1 MSKWSLGRK
10 IALWSLLLNYVIECL
25 GRHSVVKALVY
36 ALGNPLVFLYNSIL
50 IGITFS
56 VVYLTRRKVF
66 ALAVIAAAWL
76 GMGLVNF
83 ILLSFR
89 VTPFTASDLRLVK
102 YGLNVMTTYMSWY
115 QIALLLIAAVA
126 AVVGIVILWRKAPRD
141 SEKIPYPRRLGLIAL
156 CFTAFW
162 GITHLGI
169 WTNVLATNFGNIAF
183 AYQDYGF
190 PYCFSNSLLN
200 VGIDKPDAYAPE
212 VVDEIGQ
219 KEIVP
224 EETKAEALKEK
235 AKPDVIFIQLES
247 FFDPLAVKGLTLSQ
261 DPIPYFRSLGE
272 EYSSG
277 YLSVPS
283 VGAGTANTEFEV
295 ISGMNLDFFGP
306 GEYPYKTVLQK
317 EVCESVSFDL
327 KQLGYR
333 AHAIHNN
340 EGTFYDRHK
349 VFSQLGFDTFTPV
362 EYMYDVER
370 NPTGWAKDEILV
382 DEILKSL
389 DSTKERDF
397 IYAISVQGHGAYPA
411 EAVLEQPQIKVLH
424 TSLREDAL
432 KKEEASANSWEYYCN
447 QIHEMDQ
454 FIRKLINAL
463 EQRGEDCVL
472 VMYGDHL
479 PTMELT
485 EEDLENG
492 NLYQTRYVMWNNLGL
507 PKMDRDVEAYQLTAW
522 VLEQLDYHVGTM
534 IRYHQKYLAHGEDEG
549 RSTEKQE
556 YVDCGAEKEEQA
568 YLDNMKVLEYD
579 ILYGDREIYGGEAP
593 YEATSLQ
600 MGTLPITLDK
610 AILSGGVLKLY
621 GTNFNEYSKLFID
634 GEQADSTY
642 VSAGLLTYE
651 DDEFGFEDH
660 VLTVQQVGKDK
671 VALGSTKGLTWRAPE
686 TQDSR
691 DESKTKDRGH
701 WDVDEAFG
709 NP

>member
-25 GRHSVVKALVY
+25 GRHSMVKALVY

-50 IGITFS
+50 ICITFS

-66 ALAVIAAAWL
+66 ALAVIATAWL

-115 QIALLLIAAVA
+115 QIALLFIAAAA
-126 AVVGIVILWRKAPRD
+126 AVVGIIILWRKAPRD

-162 GITHLGI
+162 GITHLGV
-169 WTNVLATNFGNIAF
+169 WANVLATNFGNIAF

-190 PYCFSNSLLN
+190 PYCFSSSLLN
-200 VGIDKPDAYAPE
+200 VGIDKPDTYAPE
-212 VVDEIGQ
+212 VVVHIGE

-224 EETKAEALKEK
+224 EETKAETLKENP
-235 AKPDVIFIQLES
+235 KPDVIFIQLES

-261 DPIPYFRSLGE
+261 DPIPYFRSLTE

-317 EVCESVSFDL
+317 EVCESISFDL

-349 VFSQLGFDTFTPV
+349 VFSQMGFDTFTPI
-362 EYMYDVER
+362 EYMYDVKR
-370 NPTGWAKDEILV
+370 NPTGWAEDEILV
-382 DEILKSL
+382 EEILKSL

-397 IYAISVQGHGAYPA
+397 IYAISVQGHGSYPA
-411 EAVLEQPQIKVLH
+411 EPLLEQPPIKVLKNAM
-424 TSLREDAL
+424 E
-432 KKEEASANSWEYYCN
+432 KEEASANSWEYYCN

-454 FIRKLINAL
+454 FIKKLIGAL
-463 EQRGEDCVL
+463 DRRGEDCVVVL
-472 VMYGDHL
+472 YGDHL
-479 PTMELT
+479 PTLGLT

-507 PKMDRDVEAYQLTAW
+507 QKQDRDVEAYQLTAW

-534 IRYHQKYLAHGEDEG
+534 IRYHQKYLAQEEGE
-549 RSTEKQE
+549 QE
-556 YVDCGAEKEEQA
+556 

-593 YEATSLQ
+593 FEATNLQ
-600 MGTLPITLDK
+600 MGILPITIDK
-610 AILSGGVLKLY
+610 AILSGGVLKIY
-621 GTNFNEYSKLFID
+621 GSNFNEYSKLFID

-642 VSAGLLTYE
+642 VSPGLLTYE
-651 DDEFGFEDH
+651 DDDFGFEDH
-660 VLTVQQVGKDK
+660 ELTVWQVGRDK
-671 VALGSTKGLTWRAPE
+671 VPLGSTEELRWQAPDI
-686 TQDSR
+686 Q
-691 DESKTKDRGH
+691 DESEREKSVREH